1 MENYINTN
9 DLLRKTAIPN
19 IFHESEIQQQADLFL
34 STMQE
39 WHGEDEQ
46 YKHFME
52 EIGKEKIEPI
62 SWENP
67 LKSARLAGFLAKIF
81 NWVRD
86 HEVQQLR
93 EEYERA
99 QAVVSLYLRPY

>member
-9 DLLRKTAIPN
+9 DFLQKTALPN
-19 IFHESEIQQQADLFL
+19 IFHESEIQQRADLFL
-34 STMQE
+34 AAMQE

-52 EIGKEKIEPI
+52 EIGKEEIEPV
-62 SWENP
+62 SWEKP

-81 NWVRD
+81 NGVRD
-86 HEVQQLR
+86 HEIEQLR

-99 QAVVSLYLRPY
+99 QAVVSNCLWPY